1 MQSNGT
7 SIIRM
12 YAPREKI
19 YTREVHGRYTIWRW
33 LCVWLTQ
40 AFYYGLP
47 WITWNGRPAVLFDLA
62 ARKFYLFG
70 IVLWPQ
76 DFIYLAAALIL
87 GACLLFLLSAVG
99 GRVWCS
105 FGCPHTVYTE
115 IFSWIEYR
123 IEGNRSARIRLDKQ
137 PLSAHK
143 VARKAAKHAAWIA
156 VSAWTGITLVAYFT
170 QIRTLLGEIATLS
183 IGPWQAFWMLFYSG
197 LAYMNAGWMRE
208 QICQYLCAY
217 ARFQSVMFDK
227 DTLVITYDESRGE
240 PRGVRRTWRKGAGPV
255 LGDCIDCK
263 LCVQVCPAGIDIRD
277 GLQYQCIDCA
287 ACIDACDSVMD
298 KVGARRGLVRYSTE
312 NAMRNDLSM
321 QQIRRR
327 ILRPRVLVYLALL
340 VAGVGFY
347 AATLA
352 MRMPLK
358 LDVIL
363 DRGSMGRHVEEGMVE
378 NVYRLAVMNT
388 DERPHR
394 YSVSVSG
401 IESIRVA
408 PELGIDV
415 AGTETRTVPVR
426 VRAPLANAGP
436 GSHKI
441 RFELVAQDDADLRV
455 NERAVFVVPR

>member
-40 AFYYGLP
+40 AVYYGLP

-87 GACLLFLLSAVG
+87 GACLLFFLSAVG

-298 KVGARRGLVRYSTE
+298 KIGARRGLVRYSTE

-352 MRMPLK
+352 MRTPLK

-363 DRGSMGRHVEEGMVE
+363 DRGTMGRHVEEGMVE